1 MIDKATGLL
10 VGAVLAAA
18 IGASAPAYA
27 QRNPF
32 VPGSGASKQEVE
44 RIVDERMRAMEAR
57 LEAASR
63 TTTGKP
69 GSPVPGGPLVP
80 GVPGAPASG
89 PGSPIPGGPAGG
101 PLTPGSSVAPGA
113 IAPYGSPNGM
123 AVGGMGMGATQG
135 AIASARSSDVRFL
148 GCING
153 QPKFVRKGSGERVV
167 FTTREINDATK
178 AGILPAC
185 R

>member
-10 VGAVLAAA
+10 VGAALAAA
-18 IGASAPAYA
+18 VGASVPAQA

-44 RIVDERMRAMEAR
+44 RIVDERMKAMEAR
-57 LEAASR
+57 IEASSR
-63 TTTGKP
+63 TTAVKTGPGVPGAPGAPGVPTSGP
-69 GSPVPGGPLVP
+69 GSPVPG
-80 GVPGAPASG
+80 
-89 PGSPIPGGPAGG
+89 SPVGG

-113 IAPYGSPNGM
+113 IAPYGAP
-123 AVGGMGMGATQG
+123 GGAMGTMGAPQG